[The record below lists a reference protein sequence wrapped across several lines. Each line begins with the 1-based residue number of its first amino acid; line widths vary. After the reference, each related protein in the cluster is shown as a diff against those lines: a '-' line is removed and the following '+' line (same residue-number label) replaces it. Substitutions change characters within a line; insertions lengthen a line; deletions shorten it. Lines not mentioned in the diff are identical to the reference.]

1 MNSTRIHDSV
11 FHTCIDHPEPGVAET
26 ERRGGR
32 AEIED
37 GPPPGGVGALTCPAG
52 PEALGLGPAEGDV
65 EAAGVALGRGL
76 AVGFEG
82 GGTRRGPTCRRGSA
96 LASCVVAPPTMMGSA
111 RGGS

>member
-1 MNSTRIHDSV
+1 
-11 FHTCIDHPEPGVAET
+11 
-26 ERRGGR
+26 
-32 AEIED
+32 
-37 GPPPGGVGALTCPAG
+37 LTCPAG

-76 AVGFEG
+76 AVGFEAEG
-82 GGTRRGPTCRRGSA
+82 LVEGRLVDEASA